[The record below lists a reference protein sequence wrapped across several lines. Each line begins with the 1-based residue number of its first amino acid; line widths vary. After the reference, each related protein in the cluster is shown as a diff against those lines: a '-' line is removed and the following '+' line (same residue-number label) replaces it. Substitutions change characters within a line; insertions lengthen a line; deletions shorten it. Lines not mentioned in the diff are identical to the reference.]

1 MGISSFLSTELLLSV
16 VDLVLGSVVVDSD
29 DVLMLEVDRLVGL
42 VTPVLTEP
50 FRDMLFV
57 TELREALELDLLK
70 FSLELVGCLF
80 PILEIVAAVPLVF
93 EFVTLR
99 AFLTFS
105 VDL

>member
-1 MGISSFLSTELLLSV
+1 MSSFFKL
-16 VDLVLGSVVVDSD
+16 VDFDLGRVLWAAAAGEF
-29 DVLMLEVDRLVGL
+29 LMLEVERLVGL

-57 TELREALELDLLK
+57 TELRDALELDLLK

-80 PILEIVAAVPLVF
+80 AILDIVAAVPVELLA
-93 EFVTLR
+93 TLR

>member
-1 MGISSFLSTELLLSV
+1 MSSFFKLPDF
-16 VDLVLGSVVVDSD
+16 DLGRVLAAAAAGE
-29 DVLMLEVDRLVGL
+29 VLMLEVDRLVGL

-80 PILEIVAAVPLVF
+80 AILEIVAAVPGELLA
-93 EFVTLR
+93 TLR

>member
-1 MGISSFLSTELLLSV
+1 MSSFFKLADLDLGRVLLAAAA
-16 VDLVLGSVVVDSD
+16 GEF
-29 DVLMLEVDRLVGL
+29 LMLEVERLVGL

-80 PILEIVAAVPLVF
+80 PILDIVAAVAGELLA
-93 EFVTLR
+93 TLR

>member
-1 MGISSFLSTELLLSV
+1 MSSFFKL
-16 VDLVLGSVVVDSD
+16 VDFDLGRVLWAAAAGEF
-29 DVLMLEVDRLVGL
+29 LMLEVERLVGL

-57 TELREALELDLLK
+57 TELRDALELDLLK

-80 PILEIVAAVPLVF
+80 AILDIVAAVPL
-93 EFVTLR
+93 ELGATLR

>member
-1 MGISSFLSTELLLSV
+1 MSSFFKL
-16 VDLVLGSVVVDSD
+16 VDFDLGRVLWAAAAGEF
-29 DVLMLEVDRLVGL
+29 LMLAVERLVGL

-57 TELREALELDLLK
+57 TELRDALELDLLK

-80 PILEIVAAVPLVF
+80 AILDIVAAVPVELLA
-93 EFVTLR
+93 TLR

>member
-1 MGISSFLSTELLLSV
+1 MSSFFKL
-16 VDLVLGSVVVDSD
+16 VDFDLGRVLWPAAAGEF
-29 DVLMLEVDRLVGL
+29 LMLEVERLVGL
-42 VTPVLTEP
+42 VTAVLTEP

-57 TELREALELDLLK
+57 TELRDALELDLLK

-80 PILEIVAAVPLVF
+80 PILDIVAAVPL
-93 EFVTLR
+93 EMLATLR

>member
-1 MGISSFLSTELLLSV
+1 MSSFFTLADLDLGRGRVALCCLLE
-16 VDLVLGSVVVDSD
+16 DTVL
-29 DVLMLEVDRLVGL
+29 GL

-50 FRDMLFV
+50 FRDMLLV
-57 TELREALELDLLK
+57 TELRDALELDLLK
-70 FSLELVGCLF
+70 FSFELVGCLF

-93 EFVTLR
+93 VTLR

>member
-1 MGISSFLSTELLLSV
+1 MVEEETV
-16 VDLVLGSVVVDSD
+16 
-29 DVLMLEVDRLVGL
+29 VGL

-50 FRDMLFV
+50 LRDMLLV
-57 TELREALELDLLK
+57 TELRDALELDLLK

-80 PILEIVAAVPLVF
+80 PILDIVAAVPLEVLA
-93 EFVTLR
+93 TLR

>member
-1 MGISSFLSTELLLSV
+1 MVEEETA
-16 VDLVLGSVVVDSD
+16 
-29 DVLMLEVDRLVGL
+29 VGL

-50 FRDMLFV
+50 LRDMLLV
-57 TELREALELDLLK
+57 TELRDALELDLLK

-80 PILEIVAAVPLVF
+80 PILDIVAAVPL
-93 EFVTLR
+93 ELLATLR

>member
-1 MGISSFLSTELLLSV
+1 MSSFFRLADLDLGRGRVALFCLL
-16 VDLVLGSVVVDSD
+16 DTVL
-29 DVLMLEVDRLVGL
+29 GL

-50 FRDMLFV
+50 FRDMLLV
-57 TELREALELDLLK
+57 TELRDALELDLLR
-70 FSLELVGCLF
+70 FSFELVGCLF

-93 EFVTLR
+93 VTLR